1 MAIQTRTLKEY
12 MANPSGNKSSV
23 LTNRQMYEDL
33 YQGKWGE
40 IMTREN
46 GHVEYKLYHT
56 KNEYVAYMKIPSEVV
71 PEFYYDVVFKMVL
84 KDSSSRTLENAII
97 QFFSNDPAFNFTWAY
112 AFNKHGLCI
121 KELEKKMSKT
131 ALRLPP
137 KEKNPDKTVGY
148 VKSLY
153 FGYIYLKSKGLLN
166 KLRFETEAEKLDWKL
181 LNKLIRNTDD
191 VVKEREDAGTKL
203 AASKKKAKDV
213 DGTNL
218 HKEDIK
224 HPEIHS
230 TATQAIRRV
239 NFIGNMNTVKKA
251 GTVHK
256 NGGIKRT
263 KKIGGRR

>member
-12 MANPSGNKSSV
+12 MSNPSGNKASV
-23 LTNRQMYEDL
+23 MTNRQMYEDL

-46 GHVEYKLYHT
+46 GHIEYKLYHS
-56 KNEYVAYMKIPSEVV
+56 KNVYVAYMKIPSEVI
-71 PEFYYDVVFKMVL
+71 EDFYYDVVFKLTL
-84 KDSSSRTLENAII
+84 KDSSRTLENAIV
-97 QFFSNDPAFNFTWAY
+97 QFFSNDPAFNYTWAY

-121 KELEKKMSKT
+121 KELEKRMSKT

-153 FGYIYLKSKGLLN
+153 FGYIYLRSKGLLN
-166 KLRFETEAEKLDWKL
+166 KLRFETESEKLDWKL
-181 LNKLIRNTDD
+181 LTKLIRDTDE
-191 VVKEREDAGTKL
+191 VVKAREEAGAKA
-203 AASKKKAKDV
+203 AASKKKSKDV
-213 DGTNL
+213 DNTQL
-218 HKEDIK
+218 RKEDIK

-230 TATQAIRRV
+230 NNQAIRRV

-256 NGGIKRT
+256 HNGVKRT